1 MTSLNKTK
9 VLISNSETIKC
20 LYYNKLLT
28 SADVSNY
35 IGKSIPYAIKVL
47 NDLKKEGLVEEMG
60 LANSSGGRKP
70 LNYSLATDSFYLVSI
85 AMDQFSARMVV
96 VDLNNN
102 FVSDIIRY
110 EFDIFTLGP
119 DQLISYINQFIESSK
134 IVKTVIL
141 GIGITMPGF
150 IDTEIGVNYTYLHTS
165 GQTLAGYLQ
174 QQLSI
179 PVFLDNDS
187 TAIALA
193 EQKFGVAARMKNV
206 MVLNLG
212 WGIGLGMILNNKIFR
227 GNNGLAGEFSHIP
240 LFKNGKL
247 CNCGKRGC
255 LETEASL
262 VAVAA
267 IAKEGISNGQI
278 TSLSSYADVDAD
290 AIINEAIKGDVFSVK
305 LISEAAYHVGEG
317 LAILIHLMNPGAIV
331 LSGKGSVVGKLWLSP
346 IQQAINEHCIPLL
359 TNFTEIKISDLN
371 NKAQLI
377 GGAAL
382 IVENFGKAL
391 GDKLDAIELGS
402 LNKAS

>member
-1 MTSLNKTK
+1 MSLNKIK
-9 VLISNSETIKC
+9 VLIANSETIKC

-28 SADVSNY
+28 SADVSNQ
-35 IGKSIPYAIKVL
+35 IVKSIPYAIKVL
-47 NDLKKEGLVEEMG
+47 NDLKKNGYVEEMG
-60 LANSSGGRKP
+60 LASSSGGRKP
-70 LNYSLATDSFYLVSI
+70 LNYSLISDSFYLVSV

-96 VDLNNN
+96 VDMNNN
-102 FVSDIIRY
+102 FVTDIIRY
-110 EFDIFTLGP
+110 EFDIFNLKP
-119 DQLISYINQFIESSK
+119 DQLVGYINQFIEGSK
-134 IVKTVIL
+134 ISKSAIL
-141 GIGITMPGF
+141 GIGLTMPGF
-150 IDTEIGVNYTYLHTS
+150 IDTEMGINYTYMNTA
-165 GQTLAGYLQ
+165 GQPLAAYLQ
-174 QQLSI
+174 QQISI

-193 EQKFGVAARMKNV
+193 EQKFGVAAPMKNV

-262 VAVAA
+262 IAVTA
-267 IAKEGISNGQI
+267 IAKEGISNGQT
-278 TSLSSYADVDAD
+278 TSLSGYADVDAD

-359 TNFTEIKISDLN
+359 INFTEIKVSNLN
-371 NKAQLI
+371 TKAQLI

-391 GDKLDAIELGS
+391 GDKLNAIEMGS
-402 LNKAS
+402 LEKAG

>member
-1 MTSLNKTK
+1 MSLNKIK
-9 VLISNSETIKC
+9 VLIANSETIKC

-28 SADVSNY
+28 SADVSNQ

-47 NDLKKEGLVEEMG
+47 NDLKKNGYVEEMG
-60 LANSSGGRKP
+60 LASSSGGRKP
-70 LNYSLATDSFYLVSI
+70 LNYSLISDSFYLVSV

-96 VDLNNN
+96 VDMNNN
-102 FVSDIIRY
+102 FVTDIIRY
-110 EFDIFTLGP
+110 EFDIFSLKP
-119 DQLISYINQFIESSK
+119 DQLVSHINQFIEGSK
-134 IVKTVIL
+134 ISKSAIL
-141 GIGITMPGF
+141 GVGLTMPGF
-150 IDTEIGVNYTYLHTS
+150 IDTEMGINYTYMNTA
-165 GQTLAGYLQ
+165 GQPLAAYLQ
-174 QQLSI
+174 QQIAI

-193 EQKFGVAARMKNV
+193 EQKFGVAAPMKNV

-262 VAVAA
+262 IAVTA
-267 IAKEGISNGQI
+267 IAKEGISNGQT
-278 TSLSSYADVDAD
+278 TSLSGYAEVDAD
-290 AIINEAIKGDVFSVK
+290 AIINEAIRGDVFSVK

-359 TNFTEIKISDLN
+359 INFTEIKVSNLN
-371 NKAQLI
+371 TKAQLI

-391 GDKLDAIELGS
+391 GDKLNAIEMGS
-402 LNKAS
+402 LEKAG

>member
-1 MTSLNKTK
+1 MSLNKIK
-9 VLISNSETIKC
+9 VLIANSETIKC

-28 SADVSNY
+28 SADVSNQ

-47 NDLKKEGLVEEMG
+47 NDLKKNGYVEEMG
-60 LANSSGGRKP
+60 LASSSGGRKP
-70 LNYSLATDSFYLVSI
+70 LNYSLISDSFYLVSV

-96 VDLNNN
+96 VDMNNN
-102 FVSDIIRY
+102 FVTDIIRY
-110 EFDIFTLGP
+110 EFDIFSLKP
-119 DQLISYINQFIESSK
+119 DQLVSHINQFIEGSK
-134 IVKTVIL
+134 ISKSAIL
-141 GIGITMPGF
+141 GVGLTMPGF
-150 IDTEIGVNYTYLHTS
+150 IDTEMGINYTYMNTA
-165 GQTLAGYLQ
+165 GQPLAAYLQ
-174 QQLSI
+174 QQIAI

-193 EQKFGVAARMKNV
+193 EQKFGVAAPMKNV

-262 VAVAA
+262 IAVTA
-267 IAKEGISNGQI
+267 IAKEGISNGQT
-278 TSLSSYADVDAD
+278 TSLSGYAEVDAD
-290 AIINEAIKGDVFSVK
+290 AIINEAIRGDVFSVK

-359 TNFTEIKISDLN
+359 INFTEIKVSNLN
-371 NKAQLI
+371 MKAQLI

-391 GDKLDAIELGS
+391 GDKLNAIEMGS
-402 LNKAS
+402 LEKAG